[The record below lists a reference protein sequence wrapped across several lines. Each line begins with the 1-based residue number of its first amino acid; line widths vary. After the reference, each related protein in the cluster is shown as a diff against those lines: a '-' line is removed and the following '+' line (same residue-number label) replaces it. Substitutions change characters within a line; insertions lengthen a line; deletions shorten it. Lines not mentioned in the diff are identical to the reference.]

1 MSFRHATSALLAA
14 LAVGLGACG
23 GDSEEPSKEQATTG
37 GETTTG
43 PTPGAT
49 TESGP
54 PPVAAPKTALPKAA
68 AFYNRG
74 FQRLVADVASHTS
87 ADDFEA
93 VKADVAR
100 FRTVI
105 FELDERIRAIQFDP
119 SRQAEVDRI
128 LDRNRVLITRLD
140 AFAETESFEES
151 TPIYDQALKAR
162 TASLNAINKLI
173 ETL

>member
-1 MSFRHATSALLAA
+1 MSSRHATATLFAA

-23 GDSEEPSKEQATTG
+23 GDGDEPSSDQATGTG
-37 GETTTG
+37 TTTG
-43 PTPGAT
+43 TTTGTGTGAP
-49 TESGP
+49 S

-74 FQRLVADVASHTS
+74 FQRLVADVARHTT

-100 FRTVI
+100 FRIVI
-105 FELDERIRAIQFDP
+105 LELDERIRAIRFDP
-119 SRQAEVDRI
+119 SRQTEVNQI
-128 LDRNRVLITRLD
+128 LDRNQVLITRLD

-151 TPIYDQALKAR
+151 TPVYDQALKAR